1 MFKNLFVSF
10 DIYQILRMW
19 YFKKL
24 LFYLDVDCIGTYT
37 LSRKKG
43 AWSIYCEKRDVNAS
57 GILKWDDQTGA
68 VSGNG
73 KDS

>member
-1 MFKNLFVSF
+1 LYWNICAFK
-10 DIYQILRMW
+10 
-19 YFKKL
+19 
-24 LFYLDVDCIGTYT
+24 
-37 LSRKKG
+37 KKG

-73 KDS
+73 KDSEGKIIKFNVAQQN